1 MAFSMDLRQ
10 RIVNAWEGGEGTQA
24 ELAELFG
31 VSSSWL
37 TKLLA
42 RWRHTG
48 SLAPLAH
55 GGGRE
60 PALDATDEDWVE
72 HWLIRQPDLTLE
84 ELQSRLADRT
94 GTCASPATFCRVCQR
109 LGLPRKKSR
118 CKPPSGTA
126 PTYVISGR
134 IGGSA
139 NGRSILNIPSLSMKP
154 GPRGR

>member
-10 RIVNAWEGGEGTQA
+10 RIVDAWEEGEGTQA

-42 RWRHTG
+42 RWRNTG

-72 HWLIRQPDLTLE
+72 QWLIRQPDLTLE
-84 ELQSRLADRT
+84 ELQTRLEDRT
-94 GTCASPATFCRVCQR
+94 GTCASPATLCRVCQR

-126 PTYVISGR
+126 PAYVINGR
-134 IGGSA
+134 IGGIASRPSIQ
-139 NGRSILNIPSLSMKP
+139 NIRSLWMKRGPHGR
-154 GPRGR
+154 